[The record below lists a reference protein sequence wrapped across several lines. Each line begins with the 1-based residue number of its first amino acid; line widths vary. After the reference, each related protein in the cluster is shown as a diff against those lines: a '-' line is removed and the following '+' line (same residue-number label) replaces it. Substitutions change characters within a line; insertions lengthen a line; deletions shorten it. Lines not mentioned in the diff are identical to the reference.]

1 MRANHDFDMFYILS
15 IMFAGVL
22 AGYLLRKV
30 KPVTM
35 IGRSGFISFLIWT
48 MLFILGAELGS
59 GEDFLG
65 SLYKLGGQALVFALA
80 GICGSVAAAVL
91 VQRFL
96 FRTGKCGDTAG
107 KDGHDGNKF

>member
-1 MRANHDFDMFYILS
+1 MFYILS

-65 SLYKLGGQALVFALA
+65 SLYRLGGQALVFALA

-96 FRTGKCGDTAG
+96 FRTRKCGDAAG
-107 KDGHDGNKF
+107 KDGNDGNKF